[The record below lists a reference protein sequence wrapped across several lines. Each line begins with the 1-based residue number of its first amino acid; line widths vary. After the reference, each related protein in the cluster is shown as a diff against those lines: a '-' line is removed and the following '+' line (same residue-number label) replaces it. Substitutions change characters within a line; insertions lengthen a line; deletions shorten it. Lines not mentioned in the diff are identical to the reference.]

1 MVTNKKGRFVFVWA
15 YIFFFF
21 FLVAIAMIEPLK
33 GPLNDA
39 MSSLSC
45 TTTTDEFI
53 KPVCFLLKGGV
64 VLFVGTFLWY
74 LGRWTLFKSA
84 QK

>member
-1 MVTNKKGRFVFVWA
+1 MVYNKQGRFVFVWA
-15 YIFFFF
+15 FVFFFF

-33 GPLNDA
+33 DVLTDSMTA
-39 MSSLSC
+39 LSC
-45 TTTTDEFI
+45 STTDDEFI
-53 KPVCFLLKGGV
+53 KPVCFLEKGGV

-84 QK
+84 EK